1 MLKVFLVEDE
11 TVIREG
17 LRDRIPWEQYGYRF
31 VGEAADGEVALPLI
45 RKTRPDVLIT
55 DIKMPFMD
63 GLSLSRIVREEF
75 PKTKILII
83 SGYDDFEYAR
93 EAISIGVDQYIL
105 KPVTRMSLRKVLQ
118 ELKEKMYTQT
128 DCQQSLPMIPSCISR
143 FTDFCRQSRS
153 RKIFRA
159 NWQTK
164 CTNMSSFP

>member
-1 MLKVFLVEDE
+1 MCFLFWETECIKGDKTNVKKYFLVEDE

-118 ELKEKMYTQT
+118 ELKEKIEIGRAGAGRFSEQT
-128 DCQQSLPMIPSCISR
+128 GKRNARI
-143 FTDFCRQSRS
+143 
-153 RKIFRA
+153 
-159 NWQTK
+159 
-164 CTNMSSFP
+164 